1 MLISAV
7 ALFVFVHVLSALR
20 QKRTWLNKKLLY
32 YCDRRLF
39 SGQQASDRSKLLV
52 TVKEL
57 G

>member
-20 QKRTWLNKKLLY
+20 LKRTWLNKKLLY

-39 SGQQASDRSKLLV
+39 SGQQASACSKLLA
-52 TVKEL
+52 TEKEL